1 MSQLV
6 FSQPPPSRNVRDYI
20 QFINTSVTCQNFRYI
35 LGLYTI
41 LSRYIYIRSSVCTK
55 QDRARTGPRRGN
67 KFVHNICLYLLL
79 QISKIG
85 LQTKNLSTKNRTQN
99 TLSYKYETKQDR
111 FGTVLP
117 RGTQFVY
124 NYSLKKGIKY
134 STKSNISFFYYN
146 YD

>member
-6 FSQPPPSRNVRDYI
+6 FSQPPPSRNVGDYI
-20 QFINTSVTCQNFRYI
+20 QFFNPSVTCQSFRYI
-35 LGLYTI
+35 LGLNKI

-55 QDRARTGPRRGN
+55 QDRARTGPRRGT
-67 KFVHNICLYLLL
+67 KFVHNICLMYSQFL
-79 QISKIG
+79 QI
-85 LQTKNLSTKNRTQN
+85 KNVSTKNRTQN

-134 STKSNISFFYYN
+134 STMSNICFYYN